1 MCCLPDACTH
11 TESRDGNIRYDE
23 YENDNLF
30 PLVEYKTY
38 DPQRGMCFL
47 PRRGLNVAEC
57 EIARAFKVAASLIE
71 AIAFI
76 VPRKVRLRT
85 PASLSHTL
93 THPTPT
99 VGLLPVRHL
108 PPCALCR
115 ARTLRGR
122 VL

>member
-1 MCCLPDACTH
+1 MYTH
-11 TESRDGNIRYDE
+11 KEGNIRYYE

-30 PLVEYKTY
+30 PLAEYKSS

-57 EIARAFKVAASLIE
+57 EIARAFKVAASSIE

-76 VPRKVRLRT
+76 VPRKVCSRAPT
-85 PASLSHTL
+85 PLSHTL

-99 VGLLPVRHL
+99 VGLLPIRHL

-115 ARTLRGR
+115 ARTIRGR